1 MTRVIGIDPGSRRT
15 GFGVID
21 VHRTK
26 LTYVA
31 SGVIHLKEKIFS
43 DRLKIIFDD
52 LSGILDQYK
61 PEQMSVEEV
70 FFARDPRAALKLGQ
84 ARGVALLAGVKF
96 GIDIGEYSA
105 KSIKLSVVGSGSADK
120 RQVQLMVT
128 TLLELSSPPPEDAAD
143 ALAAAICHAH
153 SMTTNLTLKG
163 SLKNSYARGRNN

>member
-15 GFGVID
+15 GFGIID
-21 VHRTK
+21 VDKTK

-31 SGVIHLKEKIFS
+31 SGIIHLKEKIFFN
-43 DRLKIIFDD
+43 RLKIIFDD
-52 LSGILDQYK
+52 LSEVMDEYQ
-61 PEQMSVEEV
+61 PEHMSVEEV

-120 RQVQLMVT
+120 RQVQLMVA
-128 TLLELSSPPPEDAAD
+128 TLLKLSSPPPEDAAD
-143 ALAAAICHAH
+143 ALATAICHAH
-153 SMTTNLTLKG
+153 SMATNLTLKG
-163 SLKNSYARGRNN
+163 SLNNSYARGRNN

>member
-1 MTRVIGIDPGSRRT
+1 MIRVIGIDPGSRRT
-15 GFGVID
+15 GFGIID
-21 VHRTK
+21 VCKTK

-31 SGVIHLKEKIFS
+31 SGIIHLKQKFFF
-43 DRLKIIFDD
+43 DRLRVIFDD
-52 LSGILDQYK
+52 LSEVMNHYK

-120 RQVQLMVT
+120 SQVQLMVA
-128 TLLELSSPPPEDAAD
+128 TLLKLSSPPPEDAAD

-153 SMTTNLTLKG
+153 SMTTNLNLKG
-163 SLKNSYARGRNN
+163 SIDNSYARGRNN